1 MSKLDEKDIKLL
13 KLLQADSKSSVQELA
28 KETGLPQTTVHNRI
42 KRLEREGIIKGY
54 TVLVDNSALGREV
67 TAYVLITTVYRL
79 PTGGRVSQED
89 VAREVKSLGAEEVS
103 IVAGVSDII
112 AKVHAKNVAE
122 LNDFVVRKLRAVDG
136 VDKTQTMIVLSQP
149 SGQ

>member
-1 MSKLDEKDIKLL
+1 MSKMDNNDT
-13 KLLQADSKSSVQELA
+13 KLLQLLCRDSKLSVQQLS
-28 KETGLPQTTVHNRI
+28 KETGLPPTTVHNRI

-54 TVLVDNSALGREV
+54 TVLVDNAAIGREV

-103 IVAGVSDII
+103 IVAGGSDII

-122 LNDFVVRKLRAVDG
+122 LNEFVVRKLRVVDG

-149 SGQ
+149 F